1 VPVRFLSD
9 AQREQLSGFP
19 AEVDDEVLDRLFT
32 LSGADL
38 VEARRRRGEGNRL
51 GWSLLLC
58 GLRMLGFCPDDVTT
72 APPVAV
78 RFVARQLGVDPA
90 VLAGYGQRAQTRTD
104 HVNQV
109 KAYLGFRSPTAAD
122 LVEVRDWLAA
132 EALVQDRPV
141 VLFRLACER
150 LHELRVVRPG
160 LTVIE
165 QSLVGGAREAARRET
180 AARVAG
186 LCTPE
191 RCRLLDGLL
200 RVDPDLGVAR
210 ASWLRRFAVAA
221 CPRDLLEEMDKLVFL
236 RELGAGDWDLGVL
249 PAQRVAA
256 LARWVQAASN
266 QALAQSSP
274 QRRYP
279 ALLAFAVLR
288 VVELT
293 DELVDLFDKLL
304 GDINAK
310 ARKRL
315 GDYQQ
320 SIAAAANDKVL
331 LLAEIARV
339 LLDPDLD
346 DDNRLAAL
354 FAAVPKDRL
363 AAALA
368 DCERIA
374 RPADNSHIDLLGD
387 HYSKLRQCVPR
398 LLEVLTFCSHRDA
411 GELLAGIEVLR
422 ELNRTGRRKVPRD
435 APLTF
440 VPKAWMPFVAC
451 GPDTVSRR
459 FWELALLWR
468 LRDGLRSGDVWVQDS
483 RRYADPETYLL
494 DRDRWDGMR
503 SDYCSAVGRPRS
515 GRERVAQLG
524 RELDEEL
531 ASFAGMLTRGEGPV
545 RLDGDRLVVGRDT
558 GDDPPAS
565 VKGFK
570 SLLGE
575 VFPQV
580 ELAEV
585 VIAIDSACGF
595 SKHLLHAGGAKH
607 RSPAMLIHL
616 YAAILAQATN
626 LGPVAMARASGLSY
640 DQVAH
645 ATAWYLRE
653 ETLTPAIDEVI
664 NYHHRLP
671 AARAWGDGTF
681 ASSDGQRFP
690 VQVKAANAGAL
701 PRYFGFGRGL
711 SVLTSV
717 TDHYATFGTK
727 VIPTR
732 VREGLHALDEIFAL
746 RERDSELR
754 IAEHTTDTAG
764 FTDLLFG
771 AYDVVG
777 LFFCPRIRDLA
788 DQRLWLPAQST
799 PPKLVAPLV
808 ANRVTLDPILACW
821 DDLLRLGAS
830 IHEGEVLPSLLL
842 TKLQAFPRQNA
853 LARALQDYGRLV
865 KTLFILRYLQR
876 PEMRKRVGR
885 QLNKG
890 ENLNGL
896 REAVYFAH
904 LGQIRHR
911 QLIDQTAQALCITLV
926 VNCIA
931 AFNAGLL
938 HPAVHRLRAAGFEI
952 DDADVAHAGPTM
964 SEHILVH
971 GRYHYDLNRPP
982 KQLRPAPIPARESAR
997 GLRPATEPEQ

>member
-1 VPVRFLSD
+1 MPVRFLSD

-19 AEVDDEVLDRLFT
+19 AELDDEALDRFFT
-32 LSGADL
+32 LSGAD
-38 VEARRRRGEGNRL
+38 VTEARQRRGEGNRL

-72 APPVAV
+72 APAVAV
-78 RFVARQLGVDPA
+78 RFVARQLGVDPG
-90 VLAGYGQRAQTRTD
+90 VLTGYGKRAQTRTD

-109 KAYLGFRSPTAAD
+109 KAFLGFHSPTAAD
-122 LVEVRDWLAA
+122 LGEVRDWLAG
-132 EALVQDRPV
+132 EALVVDRPV
-141 VLFRLACER
+141 VLFRLVCAR
-150 LHELRVVRPG
+150 LHELRLVRPG

-165 QSLVGGAREAARRET
+165 QSLVGTAREAARRET

-186 LCTPE
+186 LCTPD
-191 RCRLLDGLL
+191 RCRVLDGLL
-200 RVDPDLGVAR
+200 EVDPDLGVAR
-210 ASWLRRFAVAA
+210 ASWLRRFAVQAA
-221 CPRDLLEEMDKLVFL
+221 PSAIGEEMDKLVFL
-236 RELGAGDWDLGVL
+236 RELGAGDWDLAAL
-249 PAQRVAA
+249 PAQRVTT
-256 LARWVQAASN
+256 LARWAQAASN

-274 QRRYP
+274 ERRYP
-279 ALLAFAVLR
+279 ALLAFAAQRL
-288 VVELT
+288 VEVT

-304 GDINAK
+304 GDTNAK
-310 ARKRL
+310 ARRRL
-315 GDYQQ
+315 GEYQQ

-331 LLAEIARV
+331 LLAVLARI
-339 LLDPDLD
+339 LLDPDLAD
-346 DDNRLAAL
+346 ADRLAIL
-354 FAAVPKDRL
+354 FEAVPKDRL
-363 AAALA
+363 AAALV

-374 RPADNSHIDLLGD
+374 RPADNSHLDLLGE
-387 HYSKLRQCVPR
+387 HYSRLRQCVPR
-398 LLEVLTFCSHRDA
+398 LLEVLTFRSHRDA
-411 GELLAGIEVLR
+411 DELLAGIEVLR
-422 ELNRTGRRKVPRD
+422 ELNRTGRRKVPGD

-440 VPKAWMPFVAC
+440 VPKAWMPLVGS
-451 GPDTVSRR
+451 GPDKVSRR

-468 LRDGLRSGDVWVQDS
+468 LRDALRSGDVWVEGS

-494 DRDRWDGMR
+494 DEASWAGMR
-503 SDYCSAVGRPRS
+503 SDYCAAVGRPDS
-515 GRERVAQLG
+515 GRERIAQLG

-531 ASFAGMLTRGEGPV
+531 ASFADMLARGEGPV
-545 RLDGDRLVVGRDT
+545 RLEGDRLVVGRDT
-558 GDDPPAS
+558 GDDLPAS
-565 VKGFK
+565 VKRTK
-570 SLLGE
+570 ALIGE

-585 VIAIDSACGF
+585 VIAIDSMCGF
-595 SKHLLHAGGAKH
+595 SRHLLHAAGTKS

-616 YAAILAQATN
+616 YAAIMAQATN

-653 ETLTPAIDEVI
+653 ETLIPAIDEVI

-727 VIPTR
+727 VVPTR
-732 VREGLHALDEIFAL
+732 VREGLFALDEIFAL
-746 RERDSELR
+746 AERDSELR
-754 IAEHTTDTAG
+754 ITEHTTDTAG

-777 LFFCPRIRDLA
+777 LGFCPRIRDLA
-788 DQRLWLPAQST
+788 DQRLWLPAQTT
-799 PPKLVAPLV
+799 PPRLVTPLV
-808 ANRVTLDPILACW
+808 ANRVTVDPILAAW

-830 IHEGEVLPSLLL
+830 IHEGAVLPSLIL

-853 LARALQDYGRLV
+853 LARALQEHGRLV

-890 ENLNGL
+890 ESLNGL
-896 REAVYFAH
+896 RETVHFAH
-904 LGQIRHR
+904 LGQVRHR

-938 HPAVHRLRAAGFEI
+938 TPAVHRLRAAGFPI
-952 DDADVAHAGPTM
+952 DDADVSHAGPTM

-982 KQLRPAPIPARESAR
+982 KELRPPP
-997 GLRPATEPEQ
+997 LP

>member
-1 VPVRFLSD
+1 MPVRFLSD

-19 AEVDDEVLDRLFT
+19 AEFDDEALDRLFT

-38 VEARRRRGEGNRL
+38 VEARRRRGDGNRL

-72 APPVAV
+72 APAVAV

-90 VLAGYGQRAQTRTD
+90 VLAGYGERAQTRTD

-109 KAYLGFRSPTAAD
+109 KAYLGFRSPTTAD
-122 LVEVRDWLAA
+122 LEEVRDWLAA
-132 EALVQDRPV
+132 EALAQDRPV

-165 QSLVGGAREAARRET
+165 QSLVGAAREAARRET
-180 AARVAG
+180 AARVVG
-186 LCTPE
+186 LCTPV

-210 ASWLRRFAVAA
+210 GSWLRRFAVAA
-221 CPRDLLEEMDKLVFL
+221 CPRDMLEEMDKLVFL
-236 RELGAGDWDLGVL
+236 RELGAGEWDLSAL
-249 PAQRVAA
+249 PAQRVTT

-274 QRRYP
+274 ERRYP
-279 ALLAFAVLR
+279 ALLAFAALR
-288 VVELT
+288 VVEVT

-304 GDINAK
+304 GDTNAK

-339 LLDPDLD
+339 LLDPDLE

-354 FAAVPKDRL
+354 FAAVPKGPL

-398 LLEVLTFCSHRDA
+398 LLEVLTFHSHRDA
-411 GELLAGIEVLR
+411 HELLAGIEVLR

-440 VPKAWMPFVAC
+440 VPKAWMPFVVS

-468 LRDGLRSGDVWVQDS
+468 LRDGLRSGDVWVAGS

-494 DRDRWDGMR
+494 GRERWAEMR
-503 SDYCSAVGRPRS
+503 SDYCAAVGRPGS
-515 GRERVAQLG
+515 GAERIAALG

-531 ASFAGMLTRGEGPV
+531 ASFAGMLVRGEGPV

-558 GDDPPAS
+558 GDDLPAS
-565 VKGFK
+565 VKQFK
-570 SLLGE
+570 ALVGE

-585 VIAIDSACGF
+585 VIAIDSVCGF
-595 SKHLLHAGGAKH
+595 SKHLLHAGGAKN

-653 ETLTPAIDEVI
+653 ETLTPAIDEVV

-671 AARAWGDGTF
+671 AARLWGDGTF

-727 VIPTR
+727 VIPR
-732 VREGLHALDEIFAL
+732 GPGGR
-746 RERDSELR
+746 
-754 IAEHTTDTAG
+754 
-764 FTDLLFG
+764 
-771 AYDVVG
+771 
-777 LFFCPRIRDLA
+777 
-788 DQRLWLPAQST
+788 
-799 PPKLVAPLV
+799 
-808 ANRVTLDPILACW
+808 ACS
-821 DDLLRLGAS
+821 G
-830 IHEGEVLPSLLL
+830 
-842 TKLQAFPRQNA
+842 
-853 LARALQDYGRLV
+853 
-865 KTLFILRYLQR
+865 
-876 PEMRKRVGR
+876 
-885 QLNKG
+885 
-890 ENLNGL
+890 
-896 REAVYFAH
+896 
-904 LGQIRHR
+904 
-911 QLIDQTAQALCITLV
+911 
-926 VNCIA
+926 
-931 AFNAGLL
+931 
-938 HPAVHRLRAAGFEI
+938 
-952 DDADVAHAGPTM
+952 
-964 SEHILVH
+964 
-971 GRYHYDLNRPP
+971 
-982 KQLRPAPIPARESAR
+982 
-997 GLRPATEPEQ
+997 